1 MAKETKS
8 RVVFQRSALGTRIAL
23 LVMLCVCIAAMA
35 VAGLAIYTAKRDT
48 AALRQQ
54 ALDLEKR
61 NEQLEE
67 YLSKLGSVDAIVR
80 IAQEELGL
88 YPDGAAMAYGSE
100 NAPET
105 LAHGLFA
112 ALRDLDSKE
121 IPKIYARCPSG
132 GGVTYAVAN
141 RLKKA
146 AGFHI
151 VEGDKNL

>member
-1 MAKETKS
+1 
-8 RVVFQRSALGTRIAL
+8 
-23 LVMLCVCIAAMA
+23 MLCF
-35 VAGLAIYTAKRDT
+35 
-48 AALRQQ
+48 
-54 ALDLEKR
+54 
-61 NEQLEE
+61 
-67 YLSKLGSVDAIVR
+67 
-80 IAQEELGL
+80 QEELGL
-88 YPDGAAMAYGSE
+88 YPEGVAMAYGSK
-100 NAPET
+100 NMPET

-151 VEGDKNL
+151 VEGDNAP